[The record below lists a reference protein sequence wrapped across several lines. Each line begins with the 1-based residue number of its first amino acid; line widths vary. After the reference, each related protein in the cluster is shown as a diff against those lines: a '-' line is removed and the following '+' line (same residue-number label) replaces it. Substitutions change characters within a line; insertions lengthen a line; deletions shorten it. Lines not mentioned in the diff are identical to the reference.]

1 MTMFYPERPASVGRL
16 VLAMLASA
24 GIHGVF
30 LVSAAGS
37 PAGGALPLKRIDAVL
52 QVQPFSPVQVSAPQ
66 LSEAGDIT
74 LKTPFSALP
83 PDAADSPEYPQSA
96 SATEAVPLAEGALIP
111 IGDPIR
117 YFLTHELDIRP
128 QITTRTEPDYPPS
141 ALEKGVSVAFQL
153 RLYIDET
160 GRVERVVVP
169 EHPES
174 DLFAPAV
181 VKAFLAARYTPGI
194 KDGKPVK
201 SLVLLEIKFETAV
214 VPDTFRNNRY

>member
-1 MTMFYPERPASVGRL
+1 
-16 VLAMLASA
+16 
-24 GIHGVF
+24 
-30 LVSAAGS
+30 
-37 PAGGALPLKRIDAVL
+37 
-52 QVQPFSPVQVSAPQ
+52 
-66 LSEAGDIT
+66 
-74 LKTPFSALP
+74 
-83 PDAADSPEYPQSA
+83 
-96 SATEAVPLAEGALIP
+96 
-111 IGDPIR
+111 
-117 YFLTHELDIRP
+117 
-128 QITTRTEPDYPPS
+128 
-141 ALEKGVSVAFQL
+141 
-153 RLYIDET
+153 LYIDET